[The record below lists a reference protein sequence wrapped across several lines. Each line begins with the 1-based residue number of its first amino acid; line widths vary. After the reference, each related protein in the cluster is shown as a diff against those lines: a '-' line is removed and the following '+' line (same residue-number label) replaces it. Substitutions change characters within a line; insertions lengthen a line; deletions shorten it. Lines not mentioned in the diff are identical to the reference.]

1 MKRQSFGFTLL
12 EVLVAVVIVSLGM
25 LGVAA
30 LLVTVHKADTSSYIQ
45 QQAVQTAYDML
56 DRMRANLQGTQAGYY
71 FGTYTGTPASPPACQ
86 GAGNVCTAQ
95 QMAAF
100 DTSQWTSSLDE
111 LPSGRG
117 AITRPAGPAS
127 TNGTIHV
134 TVSVSW
140 SDAPGVQAIEQ
151 FKKSGQQQNT
161 GLATMKTFTLTTVM

>member
-1 MKRQSFGFTLL
+1 MQRKSFGFTLL

-45 QQAVQTAYDML
+45 QQAVQTTYDML
-56 DRMRANLQGTQAGYY
+56 DRMRANLQGTQAGNYSGGPY
-71 FGTYTGTPASPPACQ
+71 SGTPPSPPACQ
-86 GAGNVCTAQ
+86 GTGNTCTPQ
-95 QMAAF
+95 QMAKF
-100 DTSQWTSSLDE
+100 DISQWTASLDE
-111 LPSGRG
+111 LPGGSGT
-117 AITRPAGPAS
+117 IAS
-127 TNGTIHV
+127 AASSNGTVNV

-161 GLATMKTFTLTTVM
+161 GLSTMKSFTLTTVM

>member
-71 FGTYTGTPASPPACQ
+71 NGPPHSAAPPACQ
-86 GAGNVCTAQ
+86 GTGNTCSPQ
-95 QMAAF
+95 QMAKF
-100 DTSQWTSSLDE
+100 DISQWTASLDE
-111 LPSGRG
+111 LPSG
-117 AITRPAGPAS
+117 S
-127 TNGTIHV
+127 GTIIAPAPAASSNGNV
-134 TVSVSW
+134 YVRVSVSW

>member
-1 MKRQSFGFTLL
+1 MLKHSSSGFTLL

-45 QQAVQTAYDML
+45 QQAVQTTYDML
-56 DRMRANLQGTQAGYY
+56 DRMRANLQGTQAGNYI
-71 FGTYTGTPASPPACQ
+71 GTYTGTPASPPACQ
-86 GAGNVCTAQ
+86 GTGNICTPQ

-111 LPSGRG
+111 LPSGSG
-117 AITRPAGPAS
+117 TIASAAS
-127 TNGTIHV
+127 TNGTVSV

-161 GLATMKTFTLTTVM
+161 SLSSTQKFTLTTVM

>member
-1 MKRQSFGFTLL
+1 MKRKSLGFTLL

-30 LLVTVHKADTSSYIQ
+30 LLVTVQKAETSSYIQ

-56 DRMRANLQGTQAGYY
+56 DRRRANLQGAQAGYY
-71 FGTYTGTPASPPACQ
+71 AGTYTGTPATPPACQ
-86 GAGNVCTAQ
+86 GSGNVCTAQ
-95 QMAAF
+95 QMATF

-111 LPSGRG
+111 LPSGSG
-117 AITRPAGPAS
+117 TIAS
-127 TNGTIHV
+127 AASSNGTINV

>member
-1 MKRQSFGFTLL
+1 MRHRSRGFTLL

-56 DRMRANLQGTQAGYY
+56 DRMRANLQGAQAGYY
-71 FGTYTGTPASPPACQ
+71 AGTYTGTPATPPACQ
-86 GAGNVCTAQ
+86 GSGNVCTAQ
-95 QMAAF
+95 QMATF
-100 DTSQWTSSLDE
+100 DISQWTSSLDE
-111 LPSGRG
+111 LPSGSG
-117 AITRPAGPAS
+117 TIAS
-127 TNGTIHV
+127 AASSNGTIDV

-151 FKKSGQQQNT
+151 FAKSGQQQNT
-161 GLATMKTFTLTTVM
+161 GLATTKTFTLTTVM

>member
-56 DRMRANLQGTQAGYY
+56 DRMRANLQGTQAGNYI
-71 FGTYTGTPASPPACQ
+71 GTYTGTPASPPACQ
-86 GAGNVCTAQ
+86 GAGNTCTAQ

-111 LPSGRG
+111 LPSGSG
-117 AITRPAGPAS
+117 TIAS
-127 TNGTIHV
+127 AASSNGTINV

-151 FKKSGQQQNT
+151 FKKSGKQQNT

>member
-1 MKRQSFGFTLL
+1 MRHRSRGFTLL

-56 DRMRANLQGTQAGYY
+56 DRMRANLQGAQAGYY
-71 FGTYTGTPASPPACQ
+71 AGTYTGTPATPPACQ
-86 GAGNVCTAQ
+86 GSGNVCTAQ
-95 QMAAF
+95 QMATF
-100 DTSQWTSSLDE
+100 DISQWTSSLDE
-111 LPSGRG
+111 LPSGSG
-117 AITRPAGPAS
+117 TIAS
-127 TNGTIHV
+127 AASSNGTINV

-151 FKKSGQQQNT
+151 FAKSGQQQNT
-161 GLATMKTFTLTTVM
+161 GLATTKTFTLTTVM

>member
-1 MKRQSFGFTLL
+1 MKRKSLGFTLL

-45 QQAVQTAYDML
+45 QQAVQTTYDML
-56 DRMRANLQGTQAGYY
+56 DRMRANLQGTQAGNYI
-71 FGTYTGTPASPPACQ
+71 GTYTGAPANPSACQ
-86 GAGNVCTAQ
+86 GTGNVCTAQ

-111 LPSGRG
+111 LPGGSGT
-117 AITRPAGPAS
+117 IAS
-127 TNGTIHV
+127 AASSNGTVSV

>member
-1 MKRQSFGFTLL
+1 MRHRSRGFTLL

-25 LGVAA
+25 FGVAA

-56 DRMRANLQGTQAGYY
+56 DRMRANLQGAQAGYY
-71 FGTYTGTPASPPACQ
+71 SGTYTGTPATLPACQ
-86 GAGNVCTAQ
+86 GSGNVCTAQ
-95 QMAAF
+95 QMATF

-111 LPSGRG
+111 LPSGSG
-117 AITRPAGPAS
+117 TIAS
-127 TNGTIHV
+127 TVAANGNIDV

-151 FKKSGQQQNT
+151 FAKSGQQQNT
-161 GLATMKTFTLTTVM
+161 GLATTKTFTLTTVM